1 MRELTAQEAARG
13 FEFPGDRGAVLC
25 VHGFTATPYTMLPIA
40 QALSEAGFRARAP
53 RLAGHGETVESL
65 QHTRWADWLG
75 SARAAFDR
83 LAETHDKVFIVGLSM
98 GALVALTVAHERG
111 ARVAGVVAMGT
122 PLSLGWVDQR
132 ALSLIRK
139 MPFSDLLPFLKK
151 KGGPDVSDP
160 AVAAAMPSYD
170 RTPLPAAAS
179 ILDGQEMVLDRVG
192 RLSVP
197 VLVQHGRQD
206 HVAPVSNAGRLYEL
220 LRCPDRRIITY
231 PRSWHIITLDVEH
244 EIVARDVVEFVE
256 RITEQAQE
264 DAP

>member
-1 MRELTAQEAARG
+1 MRELTAKEAARG

-25 VHGFTATPYTMLPIA
+25 VHGFTGSPYTMLPIA
-40 QALSEAGFRARAP
+40 RALSEAGFRTRAP

-65 QHTRWADWLG
+65 QHTRWPDWLG

-83 LAETHDKVFIVGLSM
+83 LAESHEKVFIVGFSM

-122 PLSLGWVDQR
+122 PLTLGWVDQKVLGLVR
-132 ALSLIRK
+132 HL
-139 MPFSDLLPFLKK
+139 PFNDLLPFVKK
-151 KGGPDVSDP
+151 QGGPDVSDP
-160 AVAAAMPSYD
+160 AIGASMPSYD

-179 ILDGQEMVLDRVG
+179 LLDAQETVLDRVG

-206 HVAPVSNAGRLYEL
+206 HVAPVENAGRLYEL
-220 LRCPDRRIITY
+220 LRTPDRHLITY
-231 PRSWHIITLDVEH
+231 PQSWHILTLDVEH
-244 EIVARDVVEFVE
+244 EMVARDVVQFVE

-264 DAP
+264 EAP

>member
-1 MRELTAQEAARG
+1 MTAQEAARG
-13 FEFPGDRGAVLC
+13 FELPGDRGAVLC
-25 VHGFTATPYTMLPIA
+25 VHGFTGTPYTMLPIA
-40 QALSEAGFRARAP
+40 KALSEAGFRARAP
-53 RLAGHGETVESL
+53 RLAGHGETPESL
-65 QHTRWADWLG
+65 QHTRWPDWLG

-83 LAETHDKVFIVGLSM
+83 LAERHEKVFIVGLSM

-111 ARVAGVVAMGT
+111 ARVAGVVAMAT
-122 PLSLGWVDQR
+122 PLSLNWLEQR
-132 ALSLIRK
+132 VLGLVRV
-139 MPFSDLLPFLKK
+139 MPFSDLLPFRKK

-170 RTPLPAAAS
+170 RVPLPAAAS
-179 ILDGQEMVLDRVG
+179 LLDGQKLVLDRAP

-206 HVAPVSNAGRLYEL
+206 HVAPVENAGRLYEL
-220 LRCPDRRIITY
+220 LRTPDRRMITY

-244 EIVARDVVEFVE
+244 EVVARDVVDFIN

-264 DAP
+264 EAP